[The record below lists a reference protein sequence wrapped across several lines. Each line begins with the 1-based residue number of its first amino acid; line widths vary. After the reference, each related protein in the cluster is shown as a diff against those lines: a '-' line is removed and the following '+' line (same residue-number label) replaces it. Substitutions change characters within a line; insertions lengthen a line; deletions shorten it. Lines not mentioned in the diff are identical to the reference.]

1 VADELLFEGLKVV
14 DVGSWIAAPTC
25 ATILADMGADVVKIE
40 PPDGDAY
47 RNYYLLPVSPNS
59 DINFTWTLDNR
70 NKRSMMLN
78 LKTEAGKQVLHDLV
92 KACDVYITNQP
103 LAMRRALGLTHE
115 DLQPLNPRMVYASL
129 TAYGEKGPER
139 DRESFDVV
147 AYWSRSGLMNQMRH
161 KGIEPVQAMGGM
173 GDHPTGIALYGSIVT
188 ALLRRERTGMG
199 GKAHTSLLAN
209 GLWSASCYAQ
219 AAWADADFSEMAP
232 QRLTTAIY
240 QAADGRWI
248 QFSMLRSVEEFDLVL
263 VLLGHV
269 EWLAD
274 ERFATHE
281 DRLENY
287 EILTD
292 MIRAAIVEKTS
303 AEWMELFRDN
313 GINIAL
319 VAEFPDLPNDPQVL
333 ANDMAPEAPADMEM
347 TRVVRDPINVDGV
360 ARVGPRKAPAPG
372 EHSEEILGEM
382 GYSAEQIALLKA
394 DGIV

>member
-1 VADELLFEGLKVV
+1 
-14 DVGSWIAAPTC
+14 
-25 ATILADMGADVVKIE
+25 
-40 PPDGDAY
+40 
-47 RNYYLLPVSPNS
+47 
-59 DINFTWTLDNR
+59 
-70 NKRSMMLN
+70 
-78 LKTEAGKQVLHDLV
+78 
-92 KACDVYITNQP
+92 
-103 LAMRRALGLTHE
+103 
-115 DLQPLNPRMVYASL
+115 
-129 TAYGEKGPER
+129 
-139 DRESFDVV
+139 
-147 AYWSRSGLMNQMRH
+147 
-161 KGIEPVQAMGGM
+161 
-173 GDHPTGIALYGSIVT
+173 
-188 ALLRRERTGMG
+188 
-199 GKAHTSLLAN
+199 
-209 GLWSASCYAQ
+209 
-219 AAWADADFSEMAP
+219 
-232 QRLTTAIY
+232 
-240 QAADGRWI
+240 
-248 QFSMLRSVEEFDLVL
+248 MLRSVEEFDLVL